1 MTFEIVLQT
10 VREVMTPGPVTIGS
24 QASLTDAARV
34 MRDNNIGDVIV
45 CDDSVPLGILTDR
58 DIVVRAVATGT
69 DNKTTTVGQVCSRDI
84 VAVSPDD
91 DLDRAVSLMRGQS
104 VRRLPVIQDNQ
115 VVGIVSLGD
124 IAIDHDPL
132 SALADISMAT
142 PNR

>member
-1 MTFEIVLQT
+1 MTFEMVLQT
-10 VREVMTPGPVTIGS
+10 VREVMTPGPVTISS

-58 DIVVRAVATGT
+58 DIVVRAVATGS

-84 VAVSPDD
+84 VAVDPDD

-104 VRRLPVIQDNQ
+104 VRRLPVVQDDQ

>member
-1 MTFEIVLQT
+1 MTFEMVLQT
-10 VREVMTPGPVTIGS
+10 VREVMTPGPVTISS

-58 DIVVRAVATGT
+58 DIVVRAVATGS

-84 VAVSPDD
+84 VAVGPDD

-104 VRRLPVIQDNQ
+104 VRRLPVVQDNQ

>member
-1 MTFEIVLQT
+1 MTFEMVLQT
-10 VREVMTPGPVTIGS
+10 VREVMTPGPVTISS

-58 DIVVRAVATGT
+58 DIVVRAVATGS
-69 DNKTTTVGQVCSRDI
+69 DNETTTVGQVCSRDI
-84 VAVSPDD
+84 VAVDPDD

-104 VRRLPVIQDNQ
+104 VRRLPVVQDDQ